1 MQALHDGFRQR
12 EGSSVYTRL
21 NQFIHSLQW
30 NSLLRHL
37 NLSFPETR
45 TVQRNCLQRL
55 VLIGSL
61 RKEKPTVHTTFHMES
76 SPEAVET
83 IKSISLCL
91 RFITWNS
98 RWNDSKSHIE
108 ESVNFSQSGW
118 HPLEKTAW
126 RERSTQRGGEVFY
139 IAFLYPPPTVLYM
152 CICVSVKHCVWIF
165 PL

>member
-45 TVQRNCLQRL
+45 TAQRNCLQRL

-83 IKSISLCL
+83 IKSIFLCL
-91 RFITWNS
+91 RFMTWNS

-126 RERSTQRGGEVFY
+126 EGEEYTEGGRGFLHSFSVVLLPLFY
-139 IAFLYPPPTVLYM
+139 ICAYVYL
-152 CICVSVKHCVWIF
+152 
-165 PL
+165 